1 MEKCLVVGLFVTNIR
16 AATVMDP
23 CSSKTGTK
31 MKCDNSVVNSVSSSI
46 SSGQT
51 KQLEASIVI
60 IVRIKQQLL
69 CLKLIMSSSSHSRN
83 HFLAISYINIHCS
96 R

>member
-1 MEKCLVVGLFVTNIR
+1 MEKCLVVGLFVTIIR

-23 CSSKTGTK
+23 CSSKTVTRI
-31 MKCDNSVVNSVSSSI
+31 KCDNVVNSVSSSI

-69 CLKLIMSSSSHSRN
+69 CLKLIMSSPSHSRN
-83 HFLAISYINIHCS
+83 HFLAISYINIQ
-96 R
+96 RNR